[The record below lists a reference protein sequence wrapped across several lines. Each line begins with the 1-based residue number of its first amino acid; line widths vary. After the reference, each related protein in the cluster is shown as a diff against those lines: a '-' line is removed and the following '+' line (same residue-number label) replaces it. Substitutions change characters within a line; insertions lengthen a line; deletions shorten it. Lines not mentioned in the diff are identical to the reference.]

1 MREIKFRGY
10 GKDDHGK
17 HWIYGNLLDEKL
29 IGLVA
34 IQDEKCHV
42 WEVDP
47 ESVGQFTGVR
57 DRNKTE
63 IYEGDIL
70 RKRDEFAWR
79 TANTGAVFW
88 NREEGRWCVWV
99 RGGLV
104 FSLTLRKGETWSV
117 IGNMYDNPELL
128 EVRKP

>member
-10 GKDDHGK
+10 GKDVTGE

-47 ESVGQFTGVR
+47 ESVGQFTGLR
-57 DRNKTE
+57 DSDRRE
-63 IYEGDIL
+63 IYEGDIVKIKDL
-70 RKRDEFAWR
+70 IEDTPFGVVTMHNDSARFIVLDSRRGCLVAPL
-79 TANTGAVFW
+79 TVANSFII
-88 NREEGRWCVWV
+88 
-99 RGGLV
+99 
-104 FSLTLRKGETWSV
+104 
-117 IGNMYDNPELL
+117 IGNVHDNPELL
-128 EVRKP
+128 EKQP

>member
-10 GKDDHGK
+10 GKDVTGE

-47 ESVGQFTGVR
+47 ESVGQYTGLLDADGR
-57 DRNKTE
+57 E
-63 IYEGDIL
+63 IYEGDIVKFIKPAYTDVPVVITWEDGAFMVDHDL
-70 RKRDEFAWR
+70 YLGGRDLSR
-79 TANTGAVFW
+79 VT
-88 NREEGRWCVWV
+88 
-99 RGGLV
+99 
-104 FSLTLRKGETWSV
+104 V
-117 IGNMYDNPELL
+117 IGNIYDNLELL
-128 EVRKP
+128 ERKP